1 MKTKIKYLVVPL
13 ISLFLFSSLC
23 FAKEPEEIWRELDQ
37 LSGEKRQSFLLSK
50 ARKEGKVVWY
60 TNLRIS
66 LFSAL
71 RNDFN
76 KTYPKVKLEF
86 WRASGDRVANRVMT
100 EARAGLLDADIISV
114 SNEFLP
120 ILIKADLVGRYRSP
134 ERKFYS
140 ETFKDKAGYWTS
152 NHFVVAVIA
161 YNTTLVPKSKAP
173 KQYEDFLKPEWK
185 GNFAMDVNPD
195 RALMGWLKIWG
206 NERTEIFLQAL
217 VKNDVALRRGHTLM
231 TQLLCAG
238 EFSAA
243 IELYAYRVSDLKRKG
258 CPVQMVFPN
267 PTPGALAPTIV
278 AKRSL
283 RPYGAALLLDYILS
297 MRAQRILLN
306 NGSLS
311 GRRGIG
317 SKYSEMDVE
326 KRGVRLLLLGP
337 DDSKILGKKYL
348 ELRER
353 FLLNRY

>member
-1 MKTKIKYLVVPL
+1 MKTKIKYLVVSL
-13 ISLFLFSSLC
+13 ISLFLFSSLG
-23 FAKEPEEIWRELDQ
+23 FAKEPEEIWQELAQ
-37 LSGEKRQSFLLSK
+37 LSGEKRRSFLLSK

-71 RNDFN
+71 RNDFK
-76 KTYPKVKLEF
+76 KTYPKVKLEY

-100 EARAGLLDADIISV
+100 EARAGSLNADVISV

-140 ETFKDKAGYWTS
+140 EIFKDKEGYWTS
-152 NHFVVAVIA
+152 NHYVVAVIA
-161 YNTTLVPKSKAP
+161 YNTTLVPRSEAP
-173 KQYEDFLKPEWK
+173 KQYEDFFKPEWK
-185 GNFAMDVNPD
+185 GKFAMDINPD

-206 NERTEIFLQAL
+206 NERTENFLQGL
-217 VKNDVALRRGHTLM
+217 VKNEVALRRGHTLM

-243 IELYAYRVSDLKRKG
+243 IELYAYRVSDIKQKG
-258 CPVQMVFPN
+258 CPIQMVFPN
-267 PTPGALAPTIV
+267 PTPGALAPQVV
-278 AKRSL
+278 AKGSK

-297 MRAQRILLN
+297 LRAQRILLN

-311 GRRGIG
+311 GRSGIG
-317 SKYSEMDVE
+317 SKNPVMDME
-326 KRGVRLLLLGP
+326 KRGVKLLLLRP
-337 DDSKILGKKYL
+337 DDSEILGKKYL